1 MSILKDTFL
10 VISLVLT
17 LIASCGGSVFLLVEI
32 CDLIFDLA
40 AGQNLSLFELTAE
53 AQTSRERNL

>member
-32 CDLIFDLA
+32 CDLILDLA